1 MAERIL
7 KHISEEQIH
16 QIKKQLLLYRHNSQ
30 TNRLPAIFD
39 IHNTSHCQ
47 QFVGARGGC
56 SKEDRP
62 KVVFTA
68 LKRRLSLAAV
78 RYFLQ
83 RKKAEK
89 LEEKKKAEDEEEED
103 REKTAT
109 TELLEL
115 SHLCHNRWCVN
126 PHHLVRETHKANC
139 ERRHQCGSGKCN
151 CELHQRTPKCLI

>member
-1 MAERIL
+1 MAEQML
-7 KHISEEQIH
+7 KHISEENLH
-16 QIKKQLLLYRHNSQ
+16 EIKKQILLYRHNAQ

-39 IHNTSHCQ
+39 VNNTSHCQ

-68 LKRRLSLAAV
+68 LKKRLPLAAV
-78 RYFLQ
+78 CYFLQ
-83 RKKAEK
+83 RKTAEK
-89 LEEKKKAEDEEEED
+89 LEEKTKAVDEEEG
-103 REKTAT
+103 RENTST

-139 ERRHQCGSGKCN
+139 ERRHQCGSGSKCN
-151 CELHQRTPKCLI
+151 CEVHQRTPKCVI